1 MTLASELLPELL
13 EAPGSQLDPALRKKL
28 LAWSVPPR
36 ALEILEVLDL
46 CVHGGLGSGFV
57 VSLLDM
63 MLQDAIRVEGTT
75 YEAVVALATWRGP
88 PEPKKPGGLPGERP
102 PEYSDTSCGLI
113 TGSSR
118 GVKVI

>member
-75 YEAVVALATWRGP
+75 YEAVGALATWRGP
-88 PEPKKPGGLPGERP
+88 PSKKPGLPGEHP
-102 PEYSDTSCGLI
+102 PEFSDTSCGGI
-113 TGSSR
+113 TSNRPGF
-118 GVKVI
+118 KVT